1 MPKYSFTTAQHT
13 FLLREAKRLGT
24 DEADALRIL
33 VEVAMAREPKQH
45 RASPS
50 SVSQIFYPLPTPY
63 SDCSFAA
70 WLVQQA
76 GRDDGVGVAA
86 RFFSGCPPEANS
98 VKAHIA
104 KIKSRLDNYE
114 YARWSAGE
122 PTAIRNF
129 DHSRKVGEGLAD
141 AIREW
146 DASSAKPAKAREC
159 TPFLP

>member
-45 RASPS
+45 RASSS
-50 SVSQIFYPLPTPY
+50 SVSQIFYLLPTPY

-70 WLVQQA
+70 CLLQQA
-76 GRDDGVGVAA
+76 G
-86 RFFSGCPPEANS
+86 SPPEANS

-104 KIKSRLDNYE
+104 RIESRFDNKE
-114 YARWSAGE
+114 YARWAAGE
-122 PTAIRNF
+122 PTPIRKIEQ
-129 DHSRKVGEGLAD
+129 SRKVGEGLAD

-159 TPFLP
+159 TPFLPCYRLFRH